1 MLQSKDT
8 VIECIYKKTIYML
21 PIMRL
26 TWDFLDGAL
35 DKNPPDTAGDS
46 GLIPGLGRFHRP
58 QKN

>member
-1 MLQSKDT
+1 
-8 VIECIYKKTIYML
+8 ML

>member
-8 VIECIYKKTIYML
+8 VIECIHKRTIYML

-35 DKNPPDTAGDS
+35 DKNPPATAGDS
-46 GLIPGLGRFHRP
+46 GSIPGLGRFYRP
-58 QKN
+58 QKH